1 MHDKKFVTR
10 REGVKLARE
19 QGIPLSIG
27 RVNKD
32 SMNGIGPQ
40 PAGRYGPTFLY
51 RPEEF
56 LRYSRARSRPTFRYK
71 HRPSSSW

>member
-10 REGVKLARE
+10 REGVKLANE

-32 SMNGIGPQ
+32 SMDGTQ

-51 RPEEF
+51 NPEEF
-56 LRYSRARSRPTFRYK
+56 LRYAIERVQKSVPELAA
-71 HRPSSSW
+71 

>member
-1 MHDKKFVTR
+1 MHEKQFITR
-10 REGVKLARE
+10 REGVELAKA

-32 SMNGIGPQ
+32 SMDGNGPQ

-51 RPEEF
+51 KPEEF
-56 LRYSRARSRPTFRYK
+56 LRYAIERVLKSASEAAA
-71 HRPSSSW
+71 

>member
-1 MHDKKFVTR
+1 MQEKKFVTR
-10 REGVKLARE
+10 REGVKLAND

-32 SMNGIGPQ
+32 SMDGIGPQ

-51 RPEEF
+51 SPQEF
-56 LRYSRARSRPTFRYK
+56 LRYAVERVTKNAPEVAA
-71 HRPSSSW
+71 

>member
-10 REGVKLARE
+10 REGVKLVND

-32 SMNGIGPQ
+32 SMDGIGPQ
-40 PAGRYGPTFLY
+40 PAGRYGPMYLY
-51 RPEEF
+51 SPEEF
-56 LRYSRARSRPTFRYK
+56 LRYATERVVKNAPEVAA
-71 HRPSSSW
+71 